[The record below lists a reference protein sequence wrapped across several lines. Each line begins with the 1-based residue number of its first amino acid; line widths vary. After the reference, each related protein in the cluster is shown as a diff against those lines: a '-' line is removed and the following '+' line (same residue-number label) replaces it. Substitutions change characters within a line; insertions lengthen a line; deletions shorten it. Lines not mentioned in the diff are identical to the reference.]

1 MVGAARP
8 DNQSILVVEDEEN
21 DAILLKLALQRAG
34 IKLPIFTVPGGAEA
48 MAYLSGDPPY
58 QDRSR
63 CPFPSLLF
71 LDIRMPRV
79 DGFEVLRWIRQ
90 NPKFDNLPIVM
101 LTGSNEKGDSDK
113 AYQLGATSFL
123 VKSADLANAVNLSG
137 EVNRLVPAEEP

>member
-48 MAYLSGDPPY
+48 MAYLNGDPPY